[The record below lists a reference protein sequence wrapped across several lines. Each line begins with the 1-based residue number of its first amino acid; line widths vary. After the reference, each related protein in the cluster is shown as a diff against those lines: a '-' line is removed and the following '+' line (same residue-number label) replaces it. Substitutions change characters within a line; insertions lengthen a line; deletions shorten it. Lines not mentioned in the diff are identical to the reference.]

1 MATSLRSCKMRRNS
15 LAVLVLMAL
24 WEGLASAQQPARKPE
39 IGYVYPAG
47 AQQGSVVNV
56 VVGGQTLAGAVSALI
71 SGEGIEAEVVGYDRP
86 LTAGEAT
93 RLRQRLEEAQKKLYP
108 NARGLGLRRGEQ
120 MRIQELAREAGI
132 TDDQLRKLEEARRNR
147 TDPKR
152 QLNPQIQEQ
161 VSVKIRVSSNAQPGM
176 RELRLH
182 TRLGLTN
189 PIRFF
194 VGTLPEVAEIEPNQ
208 VLPDTAIGDR
218 LPVVINGQITPG
230 DLDRFVFKA
239 ARGMQLVAAVS
250 AREIVPYLADAV
262 PGWFQAVARITDKA
276 GREVAYDDDW
286 EFRPDPVLRVRIP
299 ADGEYILEIRD
310 SIYRGR
316 EDFVYRI
323 ALGELPF
330 LEGIFPLG
338 VRRGATARAEL
349 VGWNLPTKTLSLDAS
364 APGVRT
370 VSVMPGGPRCSQ
382 TSYRVDNLPEAME
395 KEPNDTTR
403 AAQRATLPII
413 ANGRIVR
420 PGDTDVYVI
429 HGSKGQRIAAEI
441 VARRLGS
448 PLDATLTLTDAA
460 GRRLAFAD
468 DCTDP
473 TAGLITH
480 QADPWFVATLP
491 KTGAY
496 YLRVADS
503 QGQGGATH
511 AYRLRVSP
519 PEPDF
524 DLRFTP
530 ASIALRAGQ
539 SVPVTVHV
547 IRRDG
552 FKGAVDLALTG
563 APEGFS
569 LSGARVPEAQDSVRM
584 TLTAAPSSE
593 ITELTRLTLEGRAT
607 IAGKTIRRT
616 AIPADER
623 MQAFAYTHL
632 VAYND
637 CLVDVTGRA
646 FTRPPT
652 AFDAESPIRIPVGG
666 TATVEIGRIAGP
678 LVQSIVVELDEP
690 PPGITIEK
698 SEITG
703 SGGTLVLRADPKK
716 ARVGDRGNLIAN
728 LFIRREAGGPARR
741 QQASRLAPLGCLPA
755 IPYEILRPAAT
766 ADSTARK
773 ETASKR

>member
-370 VSVMPGGPRCSQ
+370 VSVMPGGI
-382 TSYRVDNLPEAME
+382 YR
-395 KEPNDTTR
+395 
-403 AAQRATLPII
+403 
-413 ANGRIVR
+413 
-420 PGDTDVYVI
+420 
-429 HGSKGQRIAAEI
+429 
-441 VARRLGS
+441 
-448 PLDATLTLTDAA
+448 
-460 GRRLAFAD
+460 
-468 DCTDP
+468 
-473 TAGLITH
+473 
-480 QADPWFVATLP
+480 
-491 KTGAY
+491 
-496 YLRVADS
+496 
-503 QGQGGATH
+503 
-511 AYRLRVSP
+511 
-519 PEPDF
+519 
-524 DLRFTP
+524 
-530 ASIALRAGQ
+530 
-539 SVPVTVHV
+539 
-547 IRRDG
+547 
-552 FKGAVDLALTG
+552 
-563 APEGFS
+563 
-569 LSGARVPEAQDSVRM
+569 
-584 TLTAAPSSE
+584 
-593 ITELTRLTLEGRAT
+593 
-607 IAGKTIRRT
+607 
-616 AIPADER
+616 
-623 MQAFAYTHL
+623 
-632 VAYND
+632 
-637 CLVDVTGRA
+637 
-646 FTRPPT
+646 
-652 AFDAESPIRIPVGG
+652 
-666 TATVEIGRIAGP
+666 
-678 LVQSIVVELDEP
+678 
-690 PPGITIEK
+690 
-698 SEITG
+698 
-703 SGGTLVLRADPKK
+703 
-716 ARVGDRGNLIAN
+716 
-728 LFIRREAGGPARR
+728 
-741 QQASRLAPLGCLPA
+741 
-755 IPYEILRPAAT
+755 
-766 ADSTARK
+766 
-773 ETASKR
+773 